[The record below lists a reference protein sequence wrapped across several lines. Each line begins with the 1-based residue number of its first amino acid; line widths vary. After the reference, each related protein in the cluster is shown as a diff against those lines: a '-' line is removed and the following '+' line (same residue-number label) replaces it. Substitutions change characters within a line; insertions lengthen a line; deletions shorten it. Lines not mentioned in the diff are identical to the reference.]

1 VLDTSGRPTRE
12 RTVPA
17 FSPFRGVRYD
27 VARLGCG
34 HEAVAAPPYD
44 VIDDDERIALEG
56 THARNVVRLTLPQDT
71 EVGDRYRQAGA
82 RLDAWRRDGTL
93 VVDPAPRFYRY
104 RMTFPDG
111 GRERTTT
118 GVLGALEL
126 APLGPGGVLPH
137 ERTLPKAKSDRLD
150 LMRTTHANL
159 EPIWGLSAA
168 TGLTALL
175 DGDHRVLARCNT
187 DGVTHE
193 VAAIDDP
200 AAQQAIADAVAAHPV
215 VLADGHHRYE
225 TALTYRAER
234 RAEGH
239 AADGDDA
246 ILALVVELADE
257 ELCVRPI
264 HRLVQGGTSVLDRID
279 DWYDVVA
286 ESEPDP
292 AAVDGLLA
300 ELAARGAIAL
310 VRPTAVQV
318 LVVRPEVAARALA
331 DTVPALRAIASAVTD
346 ATVEPALVA
355 AGATITYRHDA
366 AACTRMVLDGAYD
379 AAILLRP
386 ATVAEIRAVADAGT
400 RMPPKT
406 TFFSPKPASGI
417 VLRQLDT

>member
-1 VLDTSGRPTRE
+1 
-12 RTVPA
+12 VPA
-17 FSPFRGVRYD
+17 FSPFRGLRYD

-34 HEAVAAPPYD
+34 HDAVAAPPYD
-44 VIDDDERIALEG
+44 VIDDDERVALEA
-56 THARNVVRLTLPQDT
+56 THPRNVVRLTLPQDGT
-71 EVGDRYRQAGA
+71 PGDRYRQAA
-82 RLDAWRRDGTL
+82 ERLDAWRRDGTL
-93 VVDPAPRFYRY
+93 VADPVPRFYRY

-168 TGLTALL
+168 DGLTRLL
-175 DGDHRVLARCNT
+175 DGDLRVLARCTT

-193 VAAIDDP
+193 VAAIDD
-200 AAQQAIADAVAAHPV
+200 ASTQQAIADAVGAQAV

-225 TALTYRAER
+225 TALAYRDER
-234 RAEGH
+234 RATGH

-246 ILALVVELADE
+246 ILALVVELADD

-264 HRLVQGGTSVLDRID
+264 HRLVQGGTTVLDRVD
-279 DWYDVVA
+279 DWFDVIA
-286 ESEPDP
+286 ESAPDPSP
-292 AAVDGLLA
+292 AAVDDLLA
-300 ELAARGAIAL
+300 GLSTRGAIAL
-310 VRPTAVQV
+310 VRPSAVQV
-318 LVVRPEVAARALA
+318 LVPRAAVADRALA
-331 DTVPALRAIASAVTD
+331 DTIPALRPIASAITD
-346 ATVEPALVA
+346 ATIEPALVA

-366 AACTRMVLDGAYD
+366 AACTRLVLDGVYD
-379 AAILLRP
+379 AALLLRP

-406 TFFSPKPASGI
+406 TFFSPKPASGMVI
-417 VLRQLDT
+417 RPLDD